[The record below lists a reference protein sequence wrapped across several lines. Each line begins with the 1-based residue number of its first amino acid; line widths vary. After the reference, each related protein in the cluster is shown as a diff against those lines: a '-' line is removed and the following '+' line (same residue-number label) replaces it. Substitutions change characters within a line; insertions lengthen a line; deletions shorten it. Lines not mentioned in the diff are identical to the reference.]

1 MSVLMAGT
9 PLVAVIVGKKM
20 AVSGNRDTNLE
31 KRCCNARGNII
42 AILLYYYTYIHTD
55 NDYY

>member
-1 MSVLMAGT
+1 MAGT

-42 AILLYYYTYIHTD
+42 AILSYYYTYIHTD